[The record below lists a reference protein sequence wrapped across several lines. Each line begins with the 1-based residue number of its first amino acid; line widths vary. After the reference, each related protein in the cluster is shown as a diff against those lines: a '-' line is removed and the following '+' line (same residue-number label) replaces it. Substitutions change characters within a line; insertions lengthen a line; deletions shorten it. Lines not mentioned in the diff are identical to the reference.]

1 MMMKIIGIA
10 FITAITVSI
19 LKHTKPEFAF
29 AVGLAGVLVIFVLL
43 LEAIQGV
50 ITSFSMMAQ
59 TTGMDNQLLKV
70 VLKIVG
76 IGYITEFSAG
86 LLNDFGSASVADKVI
101 LGGKITIVALSLPI
115 MENLFRIL
123 EGFLQIL

>member
-1 MMMKIIGIA
+1 MIMKIIGIA
-10 FITAITVSI
+10 FITAITASI

-29 AVGLAGVLVIFVLL
+29 VVGLAGVLVIFVLL
-43 LEAIQGV
+43 LEAIEGT
-50 ITSFSMMAQ
+50 ITSFSVMAQ

-115 MENLFRIL
+115 MQNLFRIL

>member
-1 MMMKIIGIA
+1 MIIKIIGIA
-10 FITAITVSI
+10 FITAITASI

-29 AVGLAGVLVIFVLL
+29 VVGLAGVLVIFVLL
-43 LEAIQGV
+43 LEAIEGT
-50 ITSFSMMAQ
+50 ITSFSVMAQ